1 MEIAKQQSRTQFI
14 ENIKQWNH
22 IDTQL
27 KLVNEK
33 TRKISEVKNQ
43 LTDEICEYMNTNNHK
58 SIKLSDGEIR
68 LYHKKEYESLSFG
81 YVEECLNNILED
93 DTQID
98 FIMDYLR
105 NHREITTSSEI
116 RKFTKMEKH
125 VV

>member
-14 ENIKQWNH
+14 VNIKQWNH

-33 TRKISEVKNQ
+33 TRKIREVKNQ

-68 LYHKKEYESLSFG
+68 LYPKKEYESLSFG

>member
-33 TRKISEVKNQ
+33 TRKIREVKNQ

-68 LYHKKEYESLSFG
+68 LYPKKEYESLSFG